1 MTSQLCPLRNYK
13 NIIHDNEN
21 SNTNTT
27 GTKHSPSLVVSCIDL
42 GRVRYLD
49 HHVMSSTCCGS
60 LSFTTSLCRC
70 AHTHFARTFNRTSYF
85 FDSQHETQ
93 NTRNRYNNMSTQQ
106 CWNDMQFCRVCARDV
121 AFISP
126 PPDTIA
132 RVLRDSIRE
141 RNECLKKYHTTY
153 RQQQHES
160 LQEMNERRCQCPNGE
175 YVNANGTIFYC
186 DGPRILRVLNWDTC
200 IELGSRCTATKL
212 KISSECL
219 MRLSFGE

>member
-1 MTSQLCPLRNYK
+1 
-13 NIIHDNEN
+13 
-21 SNTNTT
+21 
-27 GTKHSPSLVVSCIDL
+27 
-42 GRVRYLD
+42 
-49 HHVMSSTCCGS
+49 MS
-60 LSFTTSLCRC
+60 
-70 AHTHFARTFNRTSYF
+70 A
-85 FDSQHETQ
+85 
-93 NTRNRYNNMSTQQ
+93 QQ
-106 CWNDMQFCRVCARDV
+106 CWKDMKSCRVCARDV

-141 RNECLKKYHTTY
+141 RNECLKKKSSHYHTTN
-153 RQQQHES
+153 RQEQHES
-160 LQEMNERRCQCPNGE
+160 LQEMNERCQCPDGE

-200 IELGSRCTATKL
+200 MELGSRCTATKL